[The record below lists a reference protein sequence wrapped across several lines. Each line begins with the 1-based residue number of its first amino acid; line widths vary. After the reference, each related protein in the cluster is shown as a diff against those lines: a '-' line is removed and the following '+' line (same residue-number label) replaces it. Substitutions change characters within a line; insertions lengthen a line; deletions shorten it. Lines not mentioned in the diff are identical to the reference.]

1 VEGGEKHV
9 ANDANYAPLHELV
22 CMDGRLVRHETCLPI
37 RYSGAHESSIVTGDG
52 VRHTGAPTYTVHT
65 RPLPS
70 SVHVPEILFLLR
82 TRRRVHAARKMGR
95 RGRRGADEDDEDEDE
110 SDDNGISLSQEPPM
124 LPDSPLDSYRHDG
137 WLVPDDE
144 DEDQV
149 EDESQDCGPSANCAD
164 ESGDESGEDDE
175 DDESG
180 DGEERGACNRGVRRA
195 KRRFNDDGDKGGR
208 RGDAAPAK
216 RLKVPRPRKVLAP
229 DTSEDESGEEESAQR
244 DSGKPPPRDVYVP
257 GTSEDESDDE
267 SDDYNLSGH
276 RISEGAPSGDTVH
289 DVGSS
294 LNARQAEETEDT
306 EEEYDFDEPARDKTA
321 SIMQGSTRSDSASA
335 VRSHTAETTTT
346 KPSAPATKASE
357 PSVLTAAGP
366 SMPHA
371 AGPSV
376 PRTAGPSK
384 SRAAGPSMLRAAGPS
399 MPHAAGPSVPSMPR
413 AAGPGVPG
421 PKPRVNKAPW
431 SPTQVRVFAAL
442 CGLCEFADEGDAFT
456 TAQVVSTV
464 DHMFGRDA
472 PRPDT
477 VRDALTALVNLG
489 FILRC
494 TAPRGYA
501 YLTGTVSAEV
511 RAVYAQ
517 AARHHSLDVAQLR
530 ATRLMPAVRK
540 STSTTTSAKAGAKA
554 ATRTFSPVVV
564 RNSGMHVKRTK
575 EGKGYFASTAAAAT
589 RPNSATGNAGARA
602 DTTACLAGARGE
614 TSAGESRAHDCAA
627 ESRISALERAV
638 AALDRKV
645 GTLQD
650 SLDRR
655 VGTLQDSLASLAH
668 VAEAFRKFRTD
679 TSKWRAEEMKR
690 RNNSTRTNA

>member
-1 VEGGEKHV
+1 
-9 ANDANYAPLHELV
+9 
-22 CMDGRLVRHETCLPI
+22 
-37 RYSGAHESSIVTGDG
+37 
-52 VRHTGAPTYTVHT
+52 
-65 RPLPS
+65 
-70 SVHVPEILFLLR
+70 
-82 TRRRVHAARKMGR
+82 MGR
-95 RGRRGADEDDEDEDE
+95 RGRRDDDEGDDEDDDE
-110 SDDNGISLSQEPPM
+110 SDEGVNVSEEPPM
-124 LPDSPLDSYRHDG
+124 RRNSQLDSYRHDG
-137 WLVPDDE
+137 WIVSDDE

-149 EDESQDCGPSANCAD
+149 EDESQDCSPSANCAD

-195 KRRFNDDGDKGGR
+195 KRRFNDDGDNGGR
-208 RGDAAPAK
+208 RGDAAPPK

-229 DTSEDESGEEESAQR
+229 DTSEDESDEEESGQR

-257 GTSEDESDDE
+257 GTSEDELEDE

-306 EEEYDFDEPARDKTA
+306 EEEYEFDEPARDKTA
-321 SIMQGSTRSDSASA
+321 SIMQGPTRSDSASA
-335 VRSHTAETTTT
+335 VCSRTAETTTT
-346 KPSAPATKASE
+346 KPSAPATRPSTVATK
-357 PSVLTAAGP
+357 PSVSSVATVAGP
-366 SMPHA
+366 RAPLATGSRAALA

-376 PRTAGPSK
+376 LHACGPSA
-384 SRAAGPSMLRAAGPS
+384 S
-399 MPHAAGPSVPSMPR
+399 
-413 AAGPGVPG
+413 G

-489 FILRC
+489 FIFRC

-540 STSTTTSAKAGAKA
+540 GTSTTTSAKAGAKA
-554 ATRTFSPVVV
+554 ATGTSSPAVV
-564 RNSGMHVKRTK
+564 RNSGMHVKSTK
-575 EGKGYFASTAAAAT
+575 EGKGYFASAAAAAT
-589 RPNSATGNAGARA
+589 RPNSATGNTGARA